1 MKKKPVQLIETMRVD
16 PGNQIALLHGHL
28 ARLRA
33 SCTAMGYDWPG
44 DPLIDALRHHRDQ
57 LDARVAHRLRL
68 LVGPGRSYA
77 IETDVLAPTP
87 QPVSLLLSP
96 EPLKA
101 DAFWLRHKTTHRPW
115 YAAAQAWLNDHPA
128 CFDVIFFNE
137 RDALAEGTRS
147 NVYVLDH
154 AGVWLTPPLDSGAL
168 PGVQRQ
174 ALLDSGQ
181 AREATISRPQF
192 LAATSLRVSN
202 ALRGWL
208 DARLQSS
215 TDAGLQ
221 PGRDSGLHPIMKL

>member
-1 MKKKPVQLIETMRVD
+1 MNTKLVQLIETMRVD

-33 SCTAMGYDWPG
+33 SCIAMGYDWPG
-44 DPLIDALRHHRDQ
+44 DPLIDALQRHRDA
-57 LDARVAHRLRL
+57 LDAGLTHRMRL

-77 IETDVLAPTP
+77 IETDVLTPTP
-87 QPVSLLLSP
+87 QPVTLHLSP
-96 EPLKA
+96 EPLTA

-115 YAAAQAWLNDHPA
+115 YAAAQRWLNDHPA

-137 RDALAEGTRS
+137 RDVLSEGTRT
-147 NVYVLDH
+147 NVYVLDV
-154 AGVWLTPPLDSGAL
+154 AGVWLTPPLDCGAL

-181 AREATISRPQF
+181 VREATISRPQF

-208 DARLQSS
+208 DAGLEPS
-215 TDAGLQ
+215 TDAGA
-221 PGRDSGLHPIMKL
+221 PPIMKP